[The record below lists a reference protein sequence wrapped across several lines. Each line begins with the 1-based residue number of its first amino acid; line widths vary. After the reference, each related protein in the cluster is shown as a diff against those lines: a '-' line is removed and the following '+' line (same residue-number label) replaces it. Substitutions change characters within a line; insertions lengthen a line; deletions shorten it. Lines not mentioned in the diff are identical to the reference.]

1 MCASEVQGQDEQ
13 RIFISYDASNGLAD
27 NSAQILLST
36 QAGRIMASTLGHI
49 NFFDGSGFIHIDP
62 QASDTHPLP
71 GYDGRY
77 RMAFDRHGRLWL
89 KHDRMMSCLNLM
101 TERFVNDIPAAL
113 SDLGVKGTID
123 DFYGEGEDE
132 IWFRQGR
139 QLFAPS
145 CGRTFPLHDV
155 SDLQDVSL
163 YGGSLLLMFHA
174 DGSVVVSDYHTG
186 KMIRQDHAF
195 PVEER
200 QRYSLSSEV
209 CLVGDDYYQIRNGNE
224 GSVLLSYDVEKH
236 QWQRLMEQP
245 FHLTALCSRDYKLY
259 IGSQQGYLVYDMLT
273 GAVQH
278 IETLQLSKGRKQ
290 RPRILDLTFDR
301 QGGMWIGTERRGLL
315 YSKAF
320 AAPFRQYAVNSPEGE
335 HYQRLLD
342 HRLAAAKQQFHR
354 YTTFVFTDSRGW
366 RWTGTFSGLKLQ
378 KPDSSEVTLT
388 TDNGL
393 PNNVIHCIV
402 EDHGHDIWVGTSYG
416 IAHLFIRDDGV
427 YHIEPYINQ
436 DNVPNEMFLN
446 NRALVMEDNT
456 VIMQGIDHFVVFNP
470 NHFHARQF
478 GEFDMVPKLVSLS
491 VNGNSITAGAK
502 VDGEVIT
509 DLAVSHTWHF
519 NVNYNQNTLLLHFTG
534 LNYLRPIQTYYRVRV
549 QGVAGFDD
557 WRILSFA
564 RSDGMVDK
572 FGQLRLPL
580 IGLEP
585 GDYKVEVQASMWPE
599 TWPVSPYV
607 WEIHVAQPW
616 WRTTAVVLILG
627 VLLVVLLVFNFL
639 YYNRNV
645 HKRLENQNEEYDILR
660 NLRSIAARC
669 LSLENEVLHA
679 NSVCELG
686 GNVSEEEQD
695 RFDRAML
702 YIIPYIQRS
711 GGQPLQLEQVIASA
725 GLKPVEFYAMLSS
738 QVEKSPVHLLLPL
751 RLQKAAQM
759 LQLSNSSVDDIARHC
774 AFETTGFFIEAF
786 TKFYH
791 LSPADYR
798 NAMAR

>member
-36 QAGRIMASTLGHI
+36 KAGRIMASTLGHI

-62 QASDTHPLP
+62 QASDTYPLP

-101 TERFVNDIPAAL
+101 TEHFVNDIPAAL

-145 CGRTFPLHDV
+145 CGRTFPLHDA

-163 YGGSLLLMFHA
+163 YGDSLLLMFHA

-186 KMIRQDHAF
+186 KKIRQDHAF
-195 PVEER
+195 RVEER
-200 QRYSLSSEV
+200 LRYSLSSEV

-224 GSVLLSYDVEKH
+224 GSVLLCYDVEKH

-278 IETLQLSKGRKQ
+278 IETLQLSKGRTQ
-290 RPRILDLTFDR
+290 RARILDLTFDR

-320 AAPFRQYAVNSPEGE
+320 AAPFHQYAVNSPEGE

-342 HRLAAAKQQFHR
+342 HRLPAAKQQLHR

-378 KPDSSEVTLT
+378 KPDNSEVTLT

-402 EDHGHDIWVGTSYG
+402 EDHGHYIWVGTSYG

-491 VNGNSITAGAK
+491 VNGNNITAGAK

-557 WRILSFA
+557 WRFT
-564 RSDGMVDK
+564 
-572 FGQLRLPL
+572 LP
-580 IGLEP
+580 
-585 GDYKVEVQASMWPE
+585 S
-599 TWPVSPYV
+599 
-607 WEIHVAQPW
+607 
-616 WRTTAVVLILG
+616 
-627 VLLVVLLVFNFL
+627 
-639 YYNRNV
+639 
-645 HKRLENQNEEYDILR
+645 
-660 NLRSIAARC
+660 
-669 LSLENEVLHA
+669 
-679 NSVCELG
+679 LG
-686 GNVSEEEQD
+686 GA
-695 RFDRAML
+695 RR
-702 YIIPYIQRS
+702 RS
-711 GGQPLQLEQVIASA
+711 FL
-725 GLKPVEFYAMLSS
+725 F
-738 QVEKSPVHLLLPL
+738 
-751 RLQKAAQM
+751 
-759 LQLSNSSVDDIARHC
+759 
-774 AFETTGFFIEAF
+774 
-786 TKFYH
+786 
-791 LSPADYR
+791 
-798 NAMAR
+798 